1 MDKIAGTADGAL
13 ESEADFAALMT
24 AVETAPTT
32 ALAVAA
38 LAEVRKGVI
47 TGEGPTTRG
56 RVHDSRAIDVVDTGL
71 IKRILLAGG
80 ADPVTRA
87 EADALF
93 DINDAAL
100 ERLDGGA
107 FADLFVK
114 AIAHHVLSS
123 AGYHVPKRASAL
135 ARSGAFADWA
145 PATIARG
152 GAVRGEAAVWLASR
166 LARKGRGAPA
176 PLAALIG
183 TTASCGSVAGV
194 VDLAA

>member
-1 MDKIAGTADGAL
+1 MDKIAGTADGAV
-13 ESEADFAALMT
+13 ETEADFAALMT
-24 AVETAPTT
+24 AVETSPTT

-100 ERLDGGA
+100 DRPDGGA

-123 AGYHVPKRASAL
+123 AGYRVPTRSSAL
-135 ARSGAFADWA
+135 ARLSLLADWA
-145 PATIARG
+145 PATIVRG
-152 GAVRGEAAVWLASR
+152 GAVRGEAAAWLASR
-166 LARKGRGAPA
+166 LARKGRGALA
-176 PLAALIG
+176 PLAALVG
-183 TTASCGSVAGV
+183 MTASRGSVAGV